1 MEDPLE
7 RLAVETSHPAW
18 LLEQWL
24 AEYDL
29 PTVRQICEANNTLPN
44 VSVRTNTLKTTRDQL
59 IETLE
64 QNEIK
69 AVAGSLAPEAIVIE
83 KGTVQQ
89 TEGFREGLFT
99 IQDESSMLAAH
110 ALDVKEGMD
119 VLDACAAPGG
129 KSTHIA
135 QLMKNSGRITALD
148 IHTHKIKLIEDQ
160 AKRLGISNI
169 DAVNLDSRK
178 AREKFGERKFD
189 RILVDAPC
197 SGFGVI
203 RRKPDIKWSKTKEDV
218 ARLADIQEDILV
230 SVAPLLK
237 PGGKMVYSTC
247 TIEKEE
253 NERVARSFLEN
264 NTRFSLDFS
273 LADKLPMDL
282 GGEAESGMI
291 QILPHTAGTDGF
303 FIAAFKKDGVG

>member
-1 MEDPLE
+1 
-7 RLAVETSHPAW
+7 
-18 LLEQWL
+18 
-24 AEYDL
+24 
-29 PTVRQICEANNTLPN
+29 VRQICEANNTLPN